1 MGTTTNPAPG
11 GIDLHEEVSLKE
23 VKLDVSQETKATYKQ
38 AYANLPV
45 QAPAP
50 EPQLRESVP
59 VTFDDFVKVD
69 FRVGTVRA
77 AVRVP
82 KSDKLLQMQVTF
94 GGMGERQVLAG
105 IGKTFEPDA
114 LVGKQFIFVVNL
126 PPRKM
131 MGLESHGMI
140 LATGPSDALVLVSP
154 SAPTVDGSRLG

>member
-11 GIDLHEEVSLKE
+11 GIDLHEVTTQE
-23 VKLDVSQETKATYKQ
+23 VKLDVSQGT
-38 AYANLPV
+38 
-45 QAPAP
+45 APAP

-69 FRVGTVRA
+69 FRVGTIRA